1 MLLTQ
6 NTLKQYLLYDPDT
19 GDFIWIKPVKG
30 TKGIGKKAGTVTS
43 KGYVDVC
50 FKGKKYGLHRLA
62 FLYKTG
68 EIPDMVDHINGD
80 KSDNRWV
87 NLRKCNYRE
96 NALNTKITRS
106 KSGFKNVYYDPRGN
120 KKWFVVVFDSLGTK
134 HFIGY
139 FLTPEEGNNAAT
151 AARERL
157 QGEFNSD
164 RETLCK

>member
-6 NTLKQYLLYDPDT
+6 NTLKQYLLYDPDA

-68 EIPDMVDHINGD
+68 EIPDMVDHINRD

-106 KSGFKNVYYDPRGN
+106 KS
-120 KKWFVVVFDSLGTK
+120 
-134 HFIGY
+134 
-139 FLTPEEGNNAAT
+139 
-151 AARERL
+151 
-157 QGEFNSD
+157 
-164 RETLCK
+164 